1 MKLTEKQQKLME
13 FLKRNKNQHNSLNR
27 QEVVDHFDKHFGINC
42 VSFGLILSNLK
53 DKKLVRVSKSNKLII
68 VLEPVKEQ
76 STKSD
81 NSTKT
86 TMSSKID
93 GFDSKSINTFKD
105 AIEEKFKEISKQ
117 YGLKIST
124 GTIRY
129 QTDNAKFTVEIV
141 VADKEESIER
151 RNWDLSCFLYGLKP
165 EQYKTRVMLDKG
177 LYATA
182 IKINNKSPKYPIEM
196 VKNDGKM
203 VKCSVSHFID
213 LMKK

>member
-151 RNWDLSCFLYGLKP
+151 RNWDVKTKLLSSIEKARKFINYEPKVDF
-165 EQYKTRVMLDKG
+165 KKG
-177 LYATA
+177 LENTHHWFKENREN
-182 IKINNKSPKYPIEM
+182 IQKSAE
-196 VKNDGKM
+196 
-203 VKCSVSHFID
+203 F
-213 LMKK
+213 